1 VESCKRRGRRARQN
15 DDHIDL
21 EDVIEGRFQHTN
33 QETKTPIQPFELHL
47 GFTGVVFESNGEERR
62 KTFAFATITHAVN
75 FALWSYINEVFLRKP
90 KKGATNYAMLQAE
103 YREHLFVWNQMMSHE
118 ISHNLGIT
126 HSDFGT
132 CEDYKWNYGGRLGV
146 ATVLNPMQVPLK
158 IFHRVITEFPDAKN
172 IRILGMHEMKF
183 TRNDEPTLEW
193 IKYMQVQI
201 NVVQDYYNSVADGLD
216 QFHKPKDKTDKAPAK
231 EFEPVEL
238 AFPGGWPSQTDE
250 DGVITCFS
258 LAPFPI
264 QLLFDLSVVQATNQ
278 DTWLTNMGGADGIP
292 EIVKA
297 ILRSFLTPSM
307 PLDEFPEIS
316 HFLVDKREITPKRL
330 TEKYHSS
337 DTDPVQTLMVES
349 RLSGLFA
356 AHKKD
361 MAAKREQGSTPD
373 ELVHIWE
380 QYLSTF
386 PETIGSAIR
395 GNMFRSKVIS
405 QMLDICDS
413 VDWSVV
419 CTEGDG
425 SIRAAVSKLGEQIP
439 NKRKHSLFHRS
450 IKAFWKTWEEANK
463 NLALNSGNLVF
474 VIESM
479 ISNLIY
485 KFGSCNESWTTFFAA
500 IMVIGGNSH
509 FETNTP
515 TGVAPDTKKPN
526 TTGFDFSVSRLRDVM
541 SLIYDLVG
549 ITEASKMYMTPM
561 IAMRW
566 TPTAFENMTS
576 ATLAGN
582 QVVDQ
587 PSDLLNGRGLVASEM
602 RGQTMDPLIQAI
614 SRGEQIQTAALNSA
628 DPNKNNIRVGM
639 TRFRVAP
646 LAITA
651 ISTNTQIPKEQAN
664 TLSAVTHI
672 MPPGSGP
679 YVRKRKAD
687 GEMNSFTTDNSAKRN
702 TSLENKTLVRNMIP
716 FTHTVATVYLGLPN
730 TLGLISFE
738 IPVPIQEYFEWACLN
753 LKTHFGGIMH
763 LTAME
768 NFNRMKEGYKTRT
781 VMLSLWVQTIATM
794 SQEQEK
800 NAAVRKMLM
809 SSQVNLDFFCDF
821 GLESN
826 SVLVSR

>member
-1 VESCKRRGRRARQN
+1 MAR
-15 DDHIDL
+15 
-21 EDVIEGRFQHTN
+21 
-33 QETKTPIQPFELHL
+33 
-47 GFTGVVFESNGEERR
+47 
-62 KTFAFATITHAVN
+62 
-75 FALWSYINEVFLRKP
+75 FL
-90 KKGATNYAMLQAE
+90 N
-103 YREHLFVWNQMMSHE
+103 
-118 ISHNLGIT
+118 
-126 HSDFGT
+126 
-132 CEDYKWNYGGRLGV
+132 RL
-146 ATVLNPMQVPLK
+146 LPQVPLK
-158 IFHRVITEFPDAKN
+158 IFHRVITEFPDATN
-172 IRILGMHEMKF
+172 IRILGMQEMKF
-183 TRNDEPTLEW
+183 TRLDAITTEW
-193 IKYMQVQI
+193 IKYMHLQI
-201 NVVQDYYNSVADGLD
+201 NVIGQYYNSLTDGLD
-216 QFHKPKDKTDKAPAK
+216 QYYKPKEKTEKGSSK
-231 EFEPVEL
+231 EFEPIEL
-238 AFPGGWPSQTDE
+238 AFAGGWPLQTDE

-258 LAPFPI
+258 LPPFPI
-264 QLLFDLSVVQATNQ
+264 MLQFDLSVVQAITQ

-307 PLDEFPEIS
+307 PMHEFPEIS
-316 HFLVDKREITPKRL
+316 HFLVDKREITPKRI

-361 MAAKREQGSTPD
+361 MAAKREQGSTPE
-373 ELVHIWE
+373 ELLHIWE
-380 QYLSTF
+380 QYLCTF

-413 VDWSVV
+413 VDWSTV
-419 CTEGDG
+419 CSEGES
-425 SIRAAVSKLGEQIP
+425 SIRSVVSRMGEQIP

-463 NLALNSGNLVF
+463 NLALNSGNLMF

-485 KFGSCNESWTTFFAA
+485 KFGTCNESWTTFFAA

-515 TGVAPDTKKPN
+515 TGIAPDTKKPN
-526 TTGFDFSVSRLRDVM
+526 TTGFDFSVSRLRDIM

-549 ITEASKMYMTPM
+549 ITEVSKMYMTPM

-614 SRGEQIQTAALNSA
+614 SRGEQLQTAALNSC
-628 DPNKNNIRVGM
+628 DPDKTNVRKAMSRIKVS
-639 TRFRVAP
+639 P
-646 LAITA
+646 LTILA
-651 ISTNTQIPKEQAN
+651 ISTNTQMPKEQAN

-679 YVRKRKAD
+679 YVRKRKAT
-687 GEMNSFTTDNSAKRN
+687 GEMNSFTTDNSSKRN
-702 TSLENKTLVRNMIP
+702 TSVENKTLVRNMIP

-730 TLGLISFE
+730 MLGMVSFE
-738 IPVPIQEYFEWACLN
+738 ISVPIQEYFEWACLN

-763 LTAME
+763 ITAME

-781 VMLSLWVQTIATM
+781 VMLSLWIQTIAHM
-794 SQEQEK
+794 SQGSDRNNVVK
-800 NAAVRKMLM
+800 KMLM
-809 SSQVNLDFFCDF
+809 GTQAKSRFSRFLWGFHAFNPFFLEIFSFLWGFHAFNPFFLEIFSFLWGFHAFNPFFSLLAGTSHATRCGPHRPDIARVSVRSHGGRAAHLDLCPALWCAHRQ
-821 GLESN
+821 LERPEA
-826 SVLVSR
+826 LF